1 MRRLLPLLFA
11 AAVLAGCSGPAET
24 AVEQAREVTV
34 AIAGTS
40 QMNAGGNAVVIQ
52 VYQLSDA
59 DPFTIIPVEEFWL
72 DGDDAFAGTLVSRRE
87 VLLYPEEVRAL
98 PLVLDART
106 THVGVAADFRAPSL
120 DGWRVVLPVPRVLAD
135 GLGVLVAGDSLVV
148 TGPTGVAPA
157 AAGPEPPATAAPDST
172 RAPASGQ

>member
-1 MRRLLPLLFA
+1 MRRLSVLVA
-11 AAVLAGCSGPAET
+11 AALVAAGCSGSGEAAAPDRA
-24 AVEQAREVTV
+24 VTV
-34 AIAGTS
+34 ALAGAPG
-40 QMNAGGNAVVIQ
+40 MNAGGNAVVVQ

-98 PLVLDART
+98 PLALDART
-106 THVGVAADFRAPSL
+106 TYVGVAADFRAPSL

-148 TGPTGVAPA
+148 TGPADPA
-157 AAGPEPPATAAPDST
+157 AAPG
-172 RAPASGQ
+172 RPASGQ